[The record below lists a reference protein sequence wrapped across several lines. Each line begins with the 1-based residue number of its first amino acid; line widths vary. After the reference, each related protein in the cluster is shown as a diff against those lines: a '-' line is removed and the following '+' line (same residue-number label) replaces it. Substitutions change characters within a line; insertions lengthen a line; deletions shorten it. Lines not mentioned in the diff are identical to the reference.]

1 MSSHR
6 SAGRPP
12 GSPRQAAL
20 NGLFGA
26 EVDFWSELYSG
37 ESVLSAVHRYR
48 TRLTLRWIDE
58 LRLAP
63 GSKVLEVGCGPGLL
77 AVELARR
84 GLDVD
89 ATDTV
94 EAMLDRARRAAAHAG
109 VADQVRFSP
118 GDVHDLGFDDRRF
131 NLVVG
136 LGVLPWI
143 DRPEAA
149 LAEIARVLAPSS
161 LAIVSINNRTPLH
174 VLGDPARLA
183 LLAPLRDAAREALAT
198 IRGTTATRR
207 GRPITFARPAEFAGQ
222 LDRAGLRLIRAQPFG
237 FGPFTMLGRELLP
250 GPVGVRLERRLQ
262 RRAEAPDPGL
272 LGYLAAQ
279 YLVSA
284 ERATD

>member
-1 MSSHR
+1 
-6 SAGRPP
+6 
-12 GSPRQAAL
+12 
-20 NGLFGA
+20 
-26 EVDFWSELYSG
+26 
-37 ESVLSAVHRYR
+37 
-48 TRLTLRWIDE
+48 
-58 LRLAP
+58 
-63 GSKVLEVGCGPGLL
+63 
-77 AVELARR
+77 
-84 GLDVD
+84 
-89 ATDTV
+89 
-94 EAMLDRARRAAAHAG
+94 
-109 VADQVRFSP
+109 
-118 GDVHDLGFDDRRF
+118 
-131 NLVVG
+131 
-136 LGVLPWI
+136 
-143 DRPEAA
+143 
-149 LAEIARVLAPSS
+149 

-207 GRPITFARPAEFAGQ
+207 GRPITFARPAAFAGQ